1 MPYLLVTTHIRLEAG
16 PCIGGQNVKTPMISV
31 SFSIFIFLNAQY
43 QLLTKYSHSSSC
55 IQCKIFGHSGKV
67 TLSHMTNVVVGD
79 IFLVWDTWSMQWC
92 SWWRA
97 QRPGTHGVLG
107 SRDEEGVWPV
117 LQGWIKKDGNT
128 IVASSSKLT
137 NKGREKSMFDIFPGL
152 GDPSAAKAGSWQ
164 TGDKRIQGFKVCQTY
179 SLVVRFIKT
188 TYSWNGSEIKFMFC
202 EADDISFHQFVQ
214 H

>member
-16 PCIGGQNVKTPMISV
+16 PCIGGQNVNTPMISV
-31 SFSIFIFLNAQY
+31 SFSICIFLNAQS

-67 TLSHMTNVVVGD
+67 TLSHMANVVVGD

-128 IVASSSKLT
+128 IVGSNLQFFKVDKKRKRKINVWHFPRFGRPLCCQGRFLT
-137 NKGREKSMFDIFPGL
+137 NWR
-152 GDPSAAKAGSWQ
+152 
-164 TGDKRIQGFKVCQTY
+164 
-179 SLVVRFIKT
+179 
-188 TYSWNGSEIKFMFC
+188 
-202 EADDISFHQFVQ
+202 
-214 H
+214 